1 MWPKR
6 YSYIINGGNLSP
18 ATLTRRRRKGLS
30 SLRIL
35 MSRRSIQVISYYRQG
50 ISLGPGVRHCMFRFP
65 VELYMTG
72 EGYIDH
78 LTIRRAMP

>member
-1 MWPKR
+1 
-6 YSYIINGGNLSP
+6 
-18 ATLTRRRRKGLS
+18 
-30 SLRIL
+30 